1 MDSPYRTGKAVTHMQ
16 ASTDSSQVAQAGKA
30 DIRTLFV
37 TRAVRMFAYGFLS
50 VLLVLYLAELGL
62 SDTKIGLLLSLT
74 LVGDIVVSLWLTTT
88 ADRFGRRRTLVI
100 GAALMLLAGVVF
112 ALTDSFALLLLAA
125 TVGVISPSGNEVGP
139 FLSVEQAGLSQ
150 VIPDHRRTHVFGW
163 YNLVGSLATAL
174 GALVSGS
181 LTQVL
186 RNRGV
191 PVLDSYRVVIWGYA
205 GAGAVLGLLFLWLS
219 KAVEVIPQV
228 SASPQTAGARA
239 FLGLHRSKGVV
250 AKLSAL
256 FSLDAFAGGFVIQ
269 SIVAY
274 WFHIRFHVQPATLGA
289 IFFGANI
296 LAGVSAL
303 AAARLASR
311 IGLINTM
318 VFTHLPSN
326 VLLILV
332 PLMPN
337 VHLAIAMLLLRFS
350 ISQMD
355 VPTRQSY
362 VMAVVESDERS
373 AAAGVTAVARSVG
386 AAISPSLATMLLASP
401 TLLAAPFLIGGGLK
415 IVYDLL
421 LYRSFA
427 ATQSSRKVK
436 TS

>member
-1 MDSPYRTGKAVTHMQ
+1 
-16 ASTDSSQVAQAGKA
+16 
-30 DIRTLFV
+30 
-37 TRAVRMFAYGFLS
+37 MFAYGFLS